1 MADRVF
7 YDRFVRYAGDFV
19 AFAADLH
26 VPLGAASGRLGDHWA
41 EFQRTDF
48 AAMAPSLLALAR
60 GKVPKLRRF
69 WIERTKGGS
78 KDSDVAVAN
87 LWLQAFAPRSIRIQV
102 GAFDQQQASEIRDII
117 RAILA
122 IDAPLNRLLAGVVE
136 VQKYSVVAH
145 ANTAGRSESVCEI
158 LTTDAYGSHG
168 ARPDVVIANELTH
181 VQSEAF
187 MQTLLDNADKIP
199 HALVIIATNSGEVG
213 SWQEKWRDI
222 ARDSDRWRVS
232 VLNEPA
238 PWVSADDLAESQRRN
253 PPHRFA
259 RLWRGVWSSGE
270 GDGLNPADIAACTT
284 LQGPQHWRSDRIYLA
299 GLDLGINRDHSA
311 LCILAAD
318 PRRGMVELAAL
329 WSWNPA
335 DYPDHKVDLIEI
347 RHVVSRA
354 HDMYQFVGCKYDFW
368 QAEYMAQELR
378 ADGVPM
384 SETKMPAE
392 DLNLIVRSLLDAFSS
407 RRIALYPHEDLQ
419 RDLLRIRIKETL
431 RGFKLDA
438 VRDDAGHA
446 DRAMALAFCLPAA
459 MAYATRYQ
467 PEPEPAIEYAAGAWR

>member
-1 MADRVF
+1 MTNPLTK
-7 YDRFVRYAGDFV
+7 YASDFV
-19 AFAADLH
+19 AFASDLY
-26 VPLGAASGRLGDHWA
+26 VPLGACSGRLGDHWA
-41 EFQRTDF
+41 EFQRADF
-48 AAMAPSLLALAR
+48 EAMAPSLLALAR
-60 GKVPKLRRF
+60 GEVPKLRRF

-78 KDSDVAVAN
+78 KDSDVAVAI
-87 LWLQAFAPRSIRIQV
+87 LWLLAFAPRSIRIQV

-122 IDAPLNRLLAGVVE
+122 IDAPLNRLLSSVVE

-199 HALVIIATNSGEVG
+199 HSLVIIATNSGEIG

-222 ARDSDRWRVS
+222 ARDSDRWHVS
-232 VLNEPA
+232 VLNVPA
-238 PWVSADDLAESQRRN
+238 PWVSEADLRESQRRN
-253 PPHRFA
+253 PPERFN

-284 LQGPQHWRSDRIYLA
+284 LKGPMHWRRDRIFVA
-299 GLDLGINRDHSA
+299 GLDLGIVNDHSS

-329 WSWNPA
+329 WSWEPELNE
-335 DYPDHKVDLIEI
+335 YGKKSVDLIEI
-347 RHVVSRA
+347 RHVVSKA
-354 HDMYQFVGCKYDFW
+354 HEMYEFIGCKYDFW
-368 QAEYMAQELR
+368 QAELMAQELR
-378 ADGVPM
+378 AEGVPM
-384 SETKMPAE
+384 SETKLNAE
-392 DLNLIVRSLLDAFSS
+392 DLNLITRSLLDAFSN
-407 RRIALYPHEDLQ
+407 RRIALYPHPELQ
-419 RDLLRIRIKETL
+419 RDLLRIRVKETL

-459 MAYATRYQ
+459 LAMATQYQ
-467 PEPEPAIEYAAGAWR
+467 EPVEPVIEYANGAWR